1 MFVLGRFMKL
11 FVCCLMFI
19 VAFSG
24 QFCLAKDTKDSNKII
39 IIKGFQAPHAI
50 SNNQNQIYVSNGG
63 IYDNKIKKE
72 SGYISKLDRLGK
84 IIEQKFIDNL
94 NNPMG
99 IAISNNI
106 IYIADID
113 SIKAFSLASK
123 KQILNIQIKGA
134 MSLCDIVVNGDVLFV
149 SDSKAGLIYSVDI
162 KKKSYHVLVAIES
175 SLGHPNGMALFNKFL
190 YVATSDSTRFGTTL
204 KGSVFR
210 IDLESQSVYLI
221 SSYKHDLYGLESTP
235 NGIIVGGYDS
245 NDKRARFYQV
255 TNDSKI
261 YEIDLGLDL
270 QNVSLFAYDNNA
282 LWIPDSKLNKIFK
295 VMP

>member
-1 MFVLGRFMKL
+1 MKL
-11 FVCCLMFI
+11 LVFCFIFVAGLLPH
-19 VAFSG
+19 
-24 QFCLAKDTKDSNKII
+24 FCMAKDSKTKDSNKII
-39 IIKGFQAPHAI
+39 TIKGFQSPHAVT
-50 SNNQNQIYVSNGG
+50 SNQNQIYISNGG
-63 IYDNKIKKE
+63 IYDNKIKKD
-72 SGYISKLDRLGK
+72 SGYISKLDRQGK
-84 IIEQKFIDNL
+84 ILEQKFIDNL
-94 NNPMG
+94 NNPVG
-99 IAISNNI
+99 IAISNNV

-113 SIKAFSLASK
+113 TIKGFNLATK
-123 KQILNIQIKGA
+123 KQILSIQIKGA
-134 MSLCDIVVNGDVLFV
+134 MSLCDVVINGDLLFV

-175 SLGHPNGMALFNKFL
+175 SLGHPNGMALFNNFL

-221 SSYKHDLYGLESTP
+221 SSYKQDLFGLEGTA

-245 NDKRARFYQV
+245 TDKKARFYQI
-255 TNDSKI
+255 TSDSKI

-270 QNVSLFAYDNNA
+270 QNVSLFTYDNSA